1 MRNAARFGLVAL
13 FLVHAWTALA
23 SIQLPVPITAEATG
37 PTGATVSYHVSS
49 SSTGTGDDEN
59 GRPLTAITVTCLPA
73 SGSIFALGTTSV
85 NCNASDGSKGSFTV
99 TVVDATPPVLQ
110 LPRSFTVQTTD
121 PAGSVVTYSAS
132 AIDVVDGAVA
142 VQCNPASGS
151 LFPVGTTSVTCT
163 ATDAH
168 SNRATGHFD
177 VTVEKSS
184 PPPPPPPP
192 SLPADVTAEATSA
205 AGAIVT
211 YTIPSSTGGDDFN
224 GRPTS
229 TLACAPASGSLF
241 ALGATSVVCTS
252 NGTPAGSFKVTVVDT
267 TRPTLQLPTSITTDA
282 TSEAGAVA
290 TWAATAQDIVDGPVG
305 VTCSPTSGSMFP
317 IGTTPVQCQ
326 ATDSH
331 GNSASGG
338 FTVTVRPFSPL
349 VIDVT
354 ATPNTLWPP
363 DHKFV
368 PVVVTV
374 TAANGANVTAQI
386 VSVSMSETDDG
397 NTSPDWVI
405 TGPLTLDLRAERNDG
420 TQQRVYTITVDA
432 VDDAGH
438 HAVGSVNVT
447 VANTPNSSSEPAAPA
462 VPRRRSTRGGG

>member
-1 MRNAARFGLVAL
+1 MRNAVRFGVLAL

-37 PTGATVSYHVSS
+37 PTGAIVSYSVSS
-49 SSTGTGDDEN
+49 SSTGSGDDEN

-85 NCNASDGSKGSFTV
+85 NCSASDGSKGNFTV
-99 TVVDATPPVLQ
+99 TVVDATPPALQ
-110 LPRSFTVQTTD
+110 LPRSLTVQTTD
-121 PAGSVVTYSAS
+121 PAGMVVTYSAS
-132 AIDVVDGAVA
+132 ATDLVDGAVA
-142 VQCNPASGS
+142 AQCNPASGA
-151 LFPVGTTSVTCT
+151 LFPVGMTSVTCT

-184 PPPPPPPP
+184 PPPPQPPQ
-192 SLPADVTAEATSA
+192 LPADVTAEATSA

-224 GRPTS
+224 GRPAS
-229 TLACAPASGSLF
+229 ALACAPASGSLF
-241 ALGATSVVCTS
+241 PVGATTVLCSS

-267 TRPTLQLPTSITTDA
+267 TRPTLSLPASITADA
-282 TSEAGAVA
+282 TSEAGAVV
-290 TWAATAQDIVDGPVG
+290 TWVASAQDIVDAAVG
-305 VTCSPTSGSMFP
+305 VTCAPTSGSMFP
-317 IGTTPVQCQ
+317 VGTTPVQCQ

-338 FTVTVRPFSPL
+338 FTVTVRPFSSL
-349 VIDVT
+349 VINVT

-386 VSVSMSETDDG
+386 VSVFMSETDDG

-432 VDDAGH
+432 VDDGGH
-438 HAVGSVNVT
+438 HAIGSVNVT
-447 VANTPNSSSEPAAPA
+447 VTNPPNSSSDPAAPA
-462 VPRRRSTRGGG
+462 VPRRRSARGG